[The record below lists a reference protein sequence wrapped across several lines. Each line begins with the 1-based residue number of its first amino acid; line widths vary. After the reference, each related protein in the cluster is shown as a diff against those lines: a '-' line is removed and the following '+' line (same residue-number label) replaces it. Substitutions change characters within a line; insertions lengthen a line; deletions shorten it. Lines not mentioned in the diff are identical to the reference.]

1 MHRAARICYSDPV
14 FNRPWIG
21 PDVTTPIKI
30 LFATAEVAP
39 LMSTGGLA
47 DVAAALPKAL
57 KQAGHDVRLIMP
69 FYGTLPALPES
80 ARKGMCLANMGTH
93 TAYGALWET
102 VVPGTDIP
110 LYLIEHGHYFY
121 RPRPYGDGNH
131 EYHDNAERFCF
142 FSQAALD
149 AIPQT
154 GWKPDL
160 LHCHD
165 WTTAPI
171 PVYLKTSFARNPF
184 WAGTP
189 CLYTIHNL
197 AYQGRYG
204 ADKMVTTGF
213 DPELFHPECL
223 EYHGDLNL
231 MKGAITM
238 ADRISTVSPRYAR
251 EIQTKEY
258 GEGLDGIL
266 RNRVGELSGILNG
279 ADYELWDPATDPH
292 LPANYDRNN
301 LAGKA
306 VCKSFIQREFGFP
319 EADVPLFG
327 IVSRLAWQ
335 KGIDLLVEAIRALP
349 AGAAQVMILGSGD
362 PWLQHQLKEL
372 EALRPGDVRVRLDF
386 NVPIAHQMQAG
397 IDFFLMPSRYEPCG
411 LSQFYSYAYG
421 VIPIVRRSGGL
432 ADTVWDLTPLNEKR
446 GTATGLSFVPLT
458 AHSLFLRMEQAIELY
473 GRPEAFAELRA
484 RGLAQDFSWTRSC
497 NEYIALYKKCLE
509 AA

>member
-1 MHRAARICYSDPV
+1 M
-14 FNRPWIG
+14 G
-21 PDVTTPIKI
+21 PHVTTPIKV

-57 KQAGHDVRLIMP
+57 KQAGHDVRIIMP

-80 ARKGMCLANMGTH
+80 ARRGMCVAHMGTH

-102 VVPGTDIP
+102 RLPDTDIP
-110 LYLIEHGHYFY
+110 LYLIEHGHYFH
-121 RPRPYGDGNH
+121 RPTPYGDGNH

-142 FSQAALD
+142 FSQAVLD
-149 AIPQT
+149 AMPQT

-160 LHCHD
+160 VHCHD

-171 PVYLKTSFARNPF
+171 PIYLKTSYARHPF

-204 ADKMVTTGF
+204 ADKMASTGF

-231 MKGAITM
+231 MKGAITL

-251 EIQTKEY
+251 EIQTREY

-266 RNRVGELSGILNG
+266 RNRLSCLSGILNG
-279 ADYELWDPATDPH
+279 ADYALWNPANDPH
-292 LPANYDRNN
+292 LPANYDRNK
-301 LAGKA
+301 LDGKA
-306 VCKSFIQREFGFP
+306 VCKAFVQREFDLP

-335 KGIDLLVEAIRALP
+335 KGIDLLVEAIRAVP
-349 AGAAQVMILGSGD
+349 EGASQVIVLGTGD

-372 EALRPGDVRVRLDF
+372 ERQRPGTVRVRLDF
-386 NVPIAHQMQAG
+386 NVPIAHRVQAAS
-397 IDFFLMPSRYEPCG
+397 DFFLMPSRYEPCG

-421 VIPIVRRSGGL
+421 AIPIVRRSGGL
-432 ADTVWDLTPLNEKR
+432 ADTVTDLNPLNAKQ
-446 GTATGLSFVPLT
+446 GKATGLSFVPLT
-458 AHSLFLRMEQAIELY
+458 SHSLALRMKQAIKIYEDPSLFN
-473 GRPEAFAELRA
+473 ALRD
-484 RGLAQDFSWTRSC
+484 RGMAQDYSWSRSC
-497 NEYIALYKKCLE
+497 QDYIALYKQCLE